1 MTERRVSPAP
11 RPAWRP
17 FPPPRAR
24 RWALV
29 WGVFLLTLT
38 SWPSPPSVPVLSAIP
53 SFDKM
58 VHGFLYGVEGFLLY
72 LAIRW
77 PGRQGFSLLRALTV
91 AGALAIFGTADETHQ
106 AFIPGRS
113 MEAMDA
119 VADATAAA
127 LGALAASGMAGRRR
141 RRADN
146 GMVALSVGG

>member
-1 MTERRVSPAP
+1 
-11 RPAWRP
+11 
-17 FPPPRAR
+17 
-24 RWALV
+24 
-29 WGVFLLTLT
+29 
-38 SWPSPPSVPVLSAIP
+38 VPVLSAIP

-58 VHGFLYGVEGFLLY
+58 VHGSLYGVEGFLLY

-119 VADATAAA
+119 VADGTAAA
-127 LGALAASGMAGRRR
+127 LGALAASGVSGRTRPDTDSAVIR
-141 RRADN
+141 IR
-146 GMVALSVGG
+146 GGLVGDPSLGSG